1 MKHIGLY
8 ILLICIVLVGCS
20 DKYSTELGLKPTLT
34 PRYLRVSPTS
44 LSFSANQT
52 SSQSVDIETMETPW
66 KVDNAIDWVS
76 ISAANGQSN
85 SNINVSTSENKDANA
100 ARTGVFYIK
109 ADVSDWNYEKGI
121 SVSQA
126 AATPYI
132 NVSQSN
138 ITLKGTACTSTF
150 DVTSNCS
157 YTVTN
162 DADWLTLSQKGQ

>member
-52 SSQSVDIETMETPW
+52 SSQIVDIETMETPW

-109 ADVSDWNYEKGI
+109 RMSAIGIMKGYFCVA
-121 SVSQA
+121 SCC
-126 AATPYI
+126 
-132 NVSQSN
+132 N
-138 ITLKGTACTSTF
+138 TL
-150 DVTSNCS
+150 
-157 YTVTN
+157 Y
-162 DADWLTLSQKGQ
+162 